1 MGAAPCLSVAGWDDV
16 RLCHLWWKH
25 MVKWLRSSVR
35 MHFWQV
41 TAHHTPVLAS
51 LNLGRHGE
59 EGEPVGQ
66 KECPK
71 PTALVREMCL

>member
-1 MGAAPCLSVAGWDDV
+1 MEAHGEMAQEQRQNALLAGD
-16 RLCHLWWKH
+16 
-25 MVKWLRSSVR
+25 SSS
-35 MHFWQV
+35 H
-41 TAHHTPVLAS
+41 PKLAS
-51 LNLGRHGE
+51 LNLRRHGE

>member
-1 MGAAPCLSVAGWDDV
+1 
-16 RLCHLWWKH
+16 

-41 TAHHTPVLAS
+41 IAHHTPVLAS